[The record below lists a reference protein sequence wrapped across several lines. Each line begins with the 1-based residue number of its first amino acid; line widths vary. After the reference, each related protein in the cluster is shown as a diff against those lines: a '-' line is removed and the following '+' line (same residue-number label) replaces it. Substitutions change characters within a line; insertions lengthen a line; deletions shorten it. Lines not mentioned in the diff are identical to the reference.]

1 MSCEL
6 LVGVFVLSRR
16 STSVRTVFVF
26 VGTSDPYVKLAFGSK
41 DVFKSKTV
49 FKNLNPVW
57 NERTCLFVYSLSEP
71 LNVKVRV
78 PTRIGQTF
86 WVVGSQ
92 WVIKSD
98 WPVPYEYLCNSG
110 QWARLQSPMDH
121 IGPVGHTLPMP
132 GVESHCLTLLNIGQ
146 KSYLEC
152 ILCFLLGVWS

>member
-1 MSCEL
+1 M
-6 LVGVFVLSRR
+6 
-16 STSVRTVFVF
+16 SVRTVFVF

-92 WVIKSD
+92 
-98 WPVPYEYLCNSG
+98 
-110 QWARLQSPMDH
+110 
-121 IGPVGHTLPMP
+121 
-132 GVESHCLTLLNIGQ
+132 
-146 KSYLEC
+146 
-152 ILCFLLGVWS
+152 

>member
-92 WVIKSD
+92 
-98 WPVPYEYLCNSG
+98 
-110 QWARLQSPMDH
+110 
-121 IGPVGHTLPMP
+121 
-132 GVESHCLTLLNIGQ
+132 
-146 KSYLEC
+146 
-152 ILCFLLGVWS
+152 